1 MPSGAFG
8 AAKRESSPTPL
19 RLIVH
24 QDEVLQAASGAPASR
39 LGLGGPPLV
48 ISRGGMP
55 RKVFGGCRGH
65 ACRRVRC

>member
-24 QDEVLQAASGAPASR
+24 QDEVLQAASGGPASQ
-39 LGLGGPPLV
+39 LELGGPPLV

-55 RKVFGGCRGH
+55 RKAFGGCRGH
-65 ACRRVRC
+65 AYRRVRY